1 MRELLS
7 QYGRLLLSV
16 LGGSAGVGFALLAFQ
31 FIQPVMS
38 DVLTNLM

>member
-7 QYGRLLLSV
+7 QYGNVLLALAGGSVGIGLALLVFRLL
-16 LGGSAGVGFALLAFQ
+16 
-31 FIQPVMS
+31 QPVMS

>member
-7 QYGRLLLSV
+7 QYGRLILAV
-16 LGGSAGVGFALLAFQ
+16 LGGIAGVGFALLTVR